1 MDSFLINSFYKLIY
15 FVYLYLLFNLFLST
29 KFYKMMLKK
38 LNMARLTA
46 TADEAIF
53 LKFAL
58 MQIAS
63 IRLKKTAFK
72 SK

>member
-1 MDSFLINSFYKLIY
+1 
-15 FVYLYLLFNLFLST
+15 
-29 KFYKMMLKK
+29 MLKK
-38 LNMARLTA
+38 LNSETMARLTA

-63 IRLKKTAFK
+63 IQLKKLPLNQNRF
-72 SK
+72 